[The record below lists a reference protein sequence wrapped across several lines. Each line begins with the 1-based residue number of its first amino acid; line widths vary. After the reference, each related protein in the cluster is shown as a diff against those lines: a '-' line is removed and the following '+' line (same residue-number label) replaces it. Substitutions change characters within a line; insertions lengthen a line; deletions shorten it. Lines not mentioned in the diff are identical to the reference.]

1 MRALNMT
8 FLKTRA
14 WVLRAVSISIV
25 CLGFAQVAPAGMI
38 STGQLVDSETRADS
52 LSRIELLM
60 AGEDVAAQMVALG
73 VQPQQVL
80 SRLDAMTTAELLE
93 LEGRFDEQ
101 VAGGDALAVIGA
113 VFLVLLIL
121 ELVGVTDIFKSI

>member
-1 MRALNMT
+1 MT

-25 CLGFAQVAPAGMI
+25 CLGFAQAAPAGMI
-38 STGQLVDSETRADS
+38 STGQFVDSEARADS

-60 AGEDVAAQMVALG
+60 ARDDVAAQMLALG
-73 VQPQQVL
+73 VEPQQVMV
-80 SRLDAMTTAELLE
+80 RLDAMTTAELLQ
-93 LEGRFDEQ
+93 LESRFDEQ
-101 VAGGDALAVIGA
+101 VAGGDALAIIGT